1 LSFINKNLD
10 ISTSR
15 DQLFQYCNQFHLR
28 CNLLFI
34 NKYRYRVM
42 QIPEE
47 KIMSAKER
55 IEEPKAKTVEIQTVY
70 R

>member
-1 LSFINKNLD
+1 
-10 ISTSR
+10 
-15 DQLFQYCNQFHLR
+15 
-28 CNLLFI
+28 
-34 NKYRYRVM
+34 M

-55 IEEPKAKTVEIQTVY
+55 IEEPKAKTVEIQTVF

>member
-1 LSFINKNLD
+1 
-10 ISTSR
+10 
-15 DQLFQYCNQFHLR
+15 
-28 CNLLFI
+28 
-34 NKYRYRVM
+34 M

-55 IEEPKAKTVEIQTVY
+55 IDEPKAKTVEIQTIF

>member
-1 LSFINKNLD
+1 
-10 ISTSR
+10 
-15 DQLFQYCNQFHLR
+15 
-28 CNLLFI
+28 
-34 NKYRYRVM
+34 M